1 MYKII
6 TISSQHLTIFSV
18 FVATINVIMLE
29 FHESKKDFAIVV
41 QSANYF
47 FCKLSELIFAE
58 ISRNPKIP
66 RIAARNSEKKPVFCS
81 KVR

>member
-41 QSANYF
+41 QSADYQT
-47 FCKLSELIFAE
+47 
-58 ISRNPKIP
+58 
-66 RIAARNSEKKPVFCS
+66 
-81 KVR
+81 